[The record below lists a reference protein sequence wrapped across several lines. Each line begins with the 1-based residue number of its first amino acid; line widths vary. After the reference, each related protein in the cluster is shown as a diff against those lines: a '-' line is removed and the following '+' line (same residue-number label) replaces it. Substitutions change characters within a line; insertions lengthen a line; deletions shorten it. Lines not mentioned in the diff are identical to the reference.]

1 MGIKKFMEQR
11 KLHIQMLKD
20 NLSYNK
26 ESYSMDV
33 SPITTSSM
41 NILLRFDN
49 LDTGISVRLIVA
61 FQDELPYIA
70 FTDKSIIQDIPDIF
84 NISKTDNLNKQILEK
99 ISLVVNQYNFINCFL
114 FGRQKC
120 SFDTNYNTVSFKI
133 NNPADFIKFSKELKP
148 FLPNYCLNAGLVVRF
163 LLNDDF
169 SSVNIDYIFNCH
181 IDDEY
186 YSGRTEVVFNE
197 LLTAYACEPLNKKL
211 EDLTLRDH
219 TLLAMVKI

>member
-1 MGIKKFMEQR
+1 
-11 KLHIQMLKD
+11 MLKE

-33 SPITTSSM
+33 SPITTSSR

-49 LDTGISVRLIVA
+49 LDTGTFVKLIVVIEE
-61 FQDELPYIA
+61 ELTYIA
-70 FTDKSIIQDIPDIF
+70 FSDKSIIQCVPDIF
-84 NISKTDNLNKQILEK
+84 NVSKKDNLNKQILEK
-99 ISLVVNQYNFINCFL
+99 ISLVVNQYNFVNCFL

-148 FLPNYCLNAGLVVRF
+148 FLPNYCLKSGLVVRF

-181 IDDEY
+181 IDDKY
-186 YSGRTEVVFNE
+186 YSGRPEVVFNE
-197 LLTAYACEPLNKKL
+197 LLTAYASDPLHKNL
-211 EDLTLRDH
+211 EELTLRDH
-219 TLLAMVKI
+219 LLLQMVKI